1 MWTMGK
7 AYPEFCR
14 GGTPNPARRGDRP
27 EEGQER
33 QIVLAFEGVLEP
45 AGMAVFQLATAGEGP
60 CLAWA
65 GPGSTASHPVR
76 EGPGGTLSRVP
87 IPGTD
92 GADRPDPEHRDIIV
106 AANRE
111 KAEAVLYFVRP

>member
-65 GPGSTASHPVR
+65 GPG
-76 EGPGGTLSRVP
+76 GTLSRVP
-87 IPGTD
+87 IPGTG

-111 KAEAVLYFVRP
+111 KAEAVLCFVRS